1 MKNKLSIFL
10 FLLATLLP
18 AMAKK
23 KNEAEYPR
31 AEIKVGYTY
40 HETFVRGSDGIIK
53 RDIPF
58 ILLANKEHSKFFNA
72 KTEFKDSLQST
83 PQGRAV
89 EKQLFNDAVRR
100 YSATRDESAM
110 KAVVYQT
117 FLYIFRSAADN
128 QMTVYDKAGSMEYGY
143 YTEPLGEIQWEI
155 HDSTK
160 TVLGYECVMASADYH
175 GRHWTACFTPEIPL
189 QEGPWKLTGLPG
201 LILEASDSTGQHS
214 FVATGLETSNQE
226 IVPLYPHQQ
235 YDKMSRIEMLRQ
247 LANYRDHHNAINRAA
262 TGIQFGTDHIR
273 TGEEVNIDF
282 LETDYHTEF

>member
-1 MKNKLSIFL
+1 MSRQSIIVTIIVLFTIFDLS
-10 FLLATLLP
+10 
-18 AMAKK
+18 AKK
-23 KNEAEYPR
+23 TKEYPR

-40 HETFVRGSDGIIK
+40 HETFVRGSDGIVK

-58 ILLANKEHSKFFNA
+58 ILLANKEQSKFYNA

-83 PQGRAV
+83 PQGKAV
-89 EKQLFNDAVRR
+89 EKQLFTDAVKR
-100 YSATRDESAM
+100 YTETKDESAM

-117 FLYIFRSAADN
+117 FLYIFRSMSDN
-128 QMTVYDKAGSMEYGY
+128 QMTVYDKAGLLEYGF

-155 HDSTK
+155 TDSTK
-160 TVLGYECVMASADYH
+160 TVLGYDCIKATANYH
-175 GRHWTACFTPEIPL
+175 GRNWTAWFAPDIPL

-201 LILEASDSTGQHS
+201 LILEASESTGQHS
-214 FVATGLETSNQE
+214 FVATGLESSNQE
-226 IVPLYPHQQ
+226 IVPIYPYQQ

-247 LANYRDHHNAINRAA
+247 LRNYRDHHNAIDGAA

-282 LETDYHTEF
+282 LETDYHE